1 MPGMDGYTAV
11 ALLRREARLTPLPF
25 IALSA
30 DVSTEA
36 AAAARQAGLCAFV
49 GKPFDPES
57 LASVTLR
64 EVARARGLASPPVTA
79 APIAAVTTDPPPP
92 SPAWPALPGID
103 IPQAQRQSRQD
114 PDRFRRYLQQLLQQ
128 FSALRE
134 ASALPEDAA
143 GRAQVL
149 AQCHKLAGSA
159 GIVGALALGELARRA
174 ERAGRQDD
182 WPQVQAGL
190 EDIALA
196 LSALAEAASR
206 LNTE

>member
-1 MPGMDGYTAV
+1 MTESSQEIQFVEHVQSSASAPHAHPKIDTVIISALMVATSLAV
-11 ALLRREARLTPLPF
+11 ILAIPMSLLGTIAVIYFCGFTLNTFTLLGLSLAVGLAL
-25 IALSA
+25 
-30 DVSTEA
+30 A
-36 AAAARQAGLCAFV
+36 AALCGPAAAQQ
-49 GKPFDPES
+49 PN
-57 LASVTLR
+57 SVNPTT
-64 EVARARGLASPPVTA
+64 S
-79 APIAAVTTDPPPP
+79 AVHEE
-92 SPAWPALPGID
+92 
-103 IPQAQRQSRQD
+103 
-114 PDRFRRYLQQLLQQ
+114 QLLQQ